1 MTMHLIVCPHC
12 GKQMKTKVLVR
23 GTIRC
28 PGCQVRFK
36 APEPHQGVATI
47 RQDEAKHDLG
57 YILSFTFFG
66 LVFVFSFFA
75 TGALQALDRFWT
87 DNVMTPLIFA
97 PFYAAQ
103 LCFALYFFTPLIY
116 WLFDR
121 EPKAKSNPSTQQIS
135 VVLGSS
141 SAPGLPNQVNHRRG
155 VMGTLGIL
163 GLIFTTIGLVFI
175 GAIGIFLY
183 ALLGGF

>member
-1 MTMHLIVCPHC
+1 MHLIVCPHC
-12 GKQMKTKVLVR
+12 GKQMKTKVLVK

-28 PGCQVRFK
+28 PGCQVKFK
-36 APEPHQGVATI
+36 APEPHQGVAAI

-75 TGALQALDRFWT
+75 TGALRALDTFLWT
-87 DNVMTPLIFA
+87 DDVLTPLIFA

-103 LCFALYFFTPLIY
+103 LCFALYFFTPLMY
-116 WLFDR
+116 WLFGR
-121 EPKAKSNPSTQQIS
+121 EPKAKSNPSPQRAP
-135 VVLGSS
+135 VGLEGSS
-141 SAPGLPNQVNHRRG
+141 ATVLPDQVNHRRG
-155 VMGTLGIL
+155 VMGTLGIV
-163 GLIFTTIGLVFI
+163 GLIFTIIGLVFL
-175 GAIGIFLY
+175 GAIGLFVF